1 MQKMVTKCISNG
13 EKMAWSKKK
22 VVEEAFNLDIH
33 QWNRLG
39 KLQPDTVRCG
49 NLVWSYTRGWQA
61 EMGYEVSTVDMKNP
75 FIRLSY
81 SWREEETEE
90 YQPVDYC
97 IPLATTYPPFGG
109 VRWWFRCPLLVGKRP
124 CEKKVTRLYMPRGCH
139 YFGCRHCYRLTYTSC
154 QENHQ
159 FEAYWREQALGTEF
173 TWRELRKFV
182 TPEKTELLPEFR

>member
-1 MQKMVTKCISNG
+1 
-13 EKMAWSKKK
+13 MAWSKKK

-49 NLVWSYTRGWQA
+49 NLVWSYIRGWQA

-109 VRWWFRCPLLVGKRP
+109 VRWWFRCPLIVEKRP

-159 FEAYWREQALGTEF
+159 FEAYWREEALGTEF